1 MTKKVDPYTLIEA
14 KMNIRLLNALLSI
27 ENKENKKEI
36 LIQIGREIEIIEHNY
51 RTTKPLYPDLK
62 DNNLERKIA
71 EFFDDYC
78 DYLATEWVENIILDQ
93 YTTITKIDDYLA
105 RVKQEVKHLE
115 NKVGEYKYGNDPIQ
129 LGFDEEIV
137 IKYKEDLQFWL
148 ELWFPF
154 LDKTKAKRMG
164 ELIGKEQ
171 EEKNKLI
178 GKWHNERAEF
188 KRKFG
193 IK

>member
-14 KMNIRLLNALLSI
+14 KKNIRLLNALLDI
-27 ENKENKKEI
+27 KDRKNKKEI
-36 LIQIGREIEIIEHNY
+36 LIEIGRQLERIEHNY
-51 RTTKPLYPDLK
+51 RTTKPLYPELK
-62 DNNLERKIA
+62 DNHLERKIA
-71 EFFDDYC
+71 TFFDDYC
-78 DYLATEWVENIILDQ
+78 SYLATEWVKNIILDE
-93 YTTITKIDDYLA
+93 YTTITKIKDYLA

-148 ELWFPF
+148 EVWEPC

-171 EEKNKLI
+171 LEKNRLI
-178 GKWHNERAEF
+178 GKWHKEDYAWKKE
-188 KRKFG
+188 
-193 IK
+193 I